1 VRLKYI
7 HMFDML
13 CIIIDIMLQKIK
25 YKIKVCRL
33 ILFLLINKLIK
44 QIYHLEDILTK
55 NTLAKPLNLIV
66 AIWIR
71 SMV

>member
-1 VRLKYI
+1 MRLKYI

-33 ILFLLINKLIK
+33 ILFLLKNKLIK

-55 NTLAKPLNLIV
+55 NILIYL
-66 AIWIR
+66 
-71 SMV
+71 